1 MTFSKEWYNQAYP
14 HVIRRPMSNQSI
26 ITRLSSLEAE
36 VKSLKKQ
43 VKARDK
49 HVKALQDIEDIKRL
63 QCAYGY
69 YLEHW
74 MSDEIIDCFSNSP
87 EVSGTFVEG
96 TYKGPE
102 GIRRYFGQGRVM
114 PPEFLHLVMQVSPVI
129 TVARDG
135 KRAQGRW
142 YGYGTI
148 LSRPTTPLDPTY
160 MMVIY
165 EMDYIK
171 EDGVWK
177 ILYLRLNMHY
187 AYTSGR
193 NPPPA
198 PSGDIPRI
206 KLTPDEWA
214 EHDTQYPSGYIYPF
228 HYKHPVTGKETS
240 EGRRNATLKLKPNIF
255 KNM

>member
-1 MTFSKEWYNQAYP
+1 MNSRILE
-14 HVIRRPMSNQSI
+14 IRLN
-26 ITRLSSLEAE
+26 SLEAE
-36 VKSLKKQ
+36 IKVLKKQ

-49 HVKALQDIEDIKRL
+49 EILTLKDIEEIKRL

-74 MSDEIIDCFSNSP
+74 MSDEIIDCFSRSP

-96 TYKGPE
+96 TYNGPE
-102 GIRRYFGQGRVM
+102 GIRRYFSKGRIM

-129 TVARDG
+129 TVNKDG
-135 KRAQGRW
+135 KTAYGRW

-148 LSRPTTPLDPTY
+148 LSHFTTPLDPTY

-177 ILYLRLNMHY
+177 ILKLRLNMHY

-193 NPPPA
+193 NPPPV
-198 PSGDIPRI
+198 PSREAPRI
-206 KLTPDEWA
+206 KLSPNVWA
-214 EHDTQYPSGYIYPF
+214 EYDTQYPSGYIYPF
-228 HYKHPVTGKETS
+228 HYKHPVTGKKTS
-240 EGRRNATLKLKPNIF
+240 ETKRNATLKLKPNIF
-255 KNM
+255 KDMQ

>member
-1 MTFSKEWYNQAYP
+1 MNSRTLE
-14 HVIRRPMSNQSI
+14 
-26 ITRLSSLEAE
+26 TRLESLEAE
-36 VKSLKKQ
+36 VKALKRQ

-49 HVKALQDIEDIKRL
+49 KIQTLQDIEYIKRL

-69 YLEHW
+69 YLERW

-114 PPEFLHLVMQVSPVI
+114 PPEFLHLVTQVSPVI
-129 TVARDG
+129 TVAEDG
-135 KRAQGRW
+135 KTAHGRW

-148 LSRPTTPLDPTY
+148 LSRFTTPLDPTY

-177 ILYLRLNMHY
+177 ILKLRLNMHY

-193 NPPPA
+193 NPPPTEF
-198 PSGDIPRI
+198 GDRPRI

-214 EHDTQYPSGYIYPF
+214 EYDTQYPSGYIYPF

-240 EGRRNATLKLKPNIF
+240 EAKRNATLKLKTNRF
-255 KNM
+255 KEMQP

>member
-1 MTFSKEWYNQAYP
+1 MTD
-14 HVIRRPMSNQSI
+14 QSVE
-26 ITRLSSLEAE
+26 TRLNALEAE
-36 VKSLKKQ
+36 VKTLKKQ
-43 VKARDK
+43 VKVRDK
-49 HVKALQDIEDIKRL
+49 QIQTLQDIEDIKRL

-87 EVSGTFVEG
+87 GVSGTFVEG
-96 TYKGPE
+96 TYNGPE
-102 GIRRYFGQGRVM
+102 GIRRYFGRGRVV

-129 TVARDG
+129 TVAKDG

-148 LSRPTTPLDPTY
+148 LSRPTTPLDPAY

-177 ILYLRLNMHY
+177 ILKLRLLMHY

-193 NPPPA
+193 STQGPPESKDTPA
-198 PSGDIPRI
+198 QRI
-206 KLTPDEWA
+206 KLNPDVWA
-214 EHDTQYPSGYIYPF
+214 EYDTGYPSGYIYPF

-240 EGRRNATLKLKPNIF
+240 ESKRNATLKLKPN
-255 KNM
+255 KYKDMD

>member
-1 MTFSKEWYNQAYP
+1 
-14 HVIRRPMSNQSI
+14 MSIPTLES
-26 ITRLSSLEAE
+26 RLDFLEAE
-36 VKSLKKQ
+36 VKALKKQ

-49 HVKALQDIEDIKRL
+49 KIQTLQDIEDIKRL

-74 MSDEIIDCFSNSP
+74 MGDEIIDCFSNSP

-129 TVARDG
+129 TVAKDG
-135 KRAQGRW
+135 KTARGRW

-148 LSRPTTPLDPTY
+148 LSRFTTPLDPAY

-177 ILYLRLNMHY
+177 ILKLRLLMHY

-198 PSGDIPRI
+198 ESGDRPRI

-214 EHDTQYPSGYIYPF
+214 EFDTQYPSGYIYPF
-228 HYKHPVTGKETS
+228 HYRHPVTGKETS
-240 EGRRNATLKLKPNIF
+240 EAKRNAALKLKPNPF
-255 KNM
+255 KEIQ

>member
-1 MTFSKEWYNQAYP
+1 MNDKS
-14 HVIRRPMSNQSI
+14 M
-26 ITRLSSLEAE
+26 EARINTME
-36 VKSLKKQ
+36 SEIKTLKRQ

-49 HVKALQDIEDIKRL
+49 QIQTLQDIEDIKRL

-74 MSDEIIDCFSNSP
+74 MSDEIIDCFSKSP

-96 TYKGPE
+96 TYKGQE
-102 GIRRYFGQGRVM
+102 GIRKYFGPGRVV
-114 PPEFLHLVMQVSPVI
+114 PPEFLHMVMQVSPAI

-135 KRAQGRW
+135 KTAQGRW

-148 LSRPTTPLDPTY
+148 LSRHSVPLDPAY
-160 MMVIY
+160 MAVIY

-177 ILYLRLNMHY
+177 ILKLRLLMHY

-193 NPPPA
+193 TPQGPPERREGEA
-198 PSGDIPRI
+198 ERPR
-206 KLTPDEWA
+206 LNPDEWA
-214 EHDTQYPSGYIYPF
+214 DYDTQYPSGYIYPF
-228 HYKHPVTGKETS
+228 HFKHPVTGKPST
-240 EGRRNATLKLKPNIF
+240 EGRRNATLKLKPNPF
-255 KNM
+255 KSRG

>member
-1 MTFSKEWYNQAYP
+1 MNSPTLE
-14 HVIRRPMSNQSI
+14 
-26 ITRLSSLEAE
+26 TRLDSLEGE

-43 VKARDK
+43 VKTRDK
-49 HVKALQDIEDIKRL
+49 QLQTLQDIEDMKRL

-69 YLEHW
+69 YLERW
-74 MSDEIIDCFSNSP
+74 MSDEIIDCFSSSP

-129 TVARDG
+129 TVNKDG
-135 KRAQGRW
+135 KTAHGRW

-148 LSRPTTPLDPTY
+148 FSRFTTPLDPAY

-177 ILYLRLNMHY
+177 ILKLRLNMHY
-187 AYTSGR
+187 TYTSGR
-193 NPPPA
+193 NPPPG
-198 PSGDIPRI
+198 SGETPRERI
-206 KLTPDEWA
+206 KLSPDVWA
-214 EHDTQYPSGYIYPF
+214 EYDTQYPSGYIYPF

-240 EGRRNATLKLKPNIF
+240 EAKRNASLKLMPNRF
-255 KNM
+255 KEM

>member
-1 MTFSKEWYNQAYP
+1 MNSRTLETQL
-14 HVIRRPMSNQSI
+14 
-26 ITRLSSLEAE
+26 TSLEAE
-36 VKSLKKQ
+36 VKALKRQ

-49 HVKALQDIEDIKRL
+49 QIQHLQDIEDIKRL

-74 MSDEIIDCFSNSP
+74 MSDEIIDCFSRSP

-129 TVARDG
+129 TVNKDG
-135 KRAQGRW
+135 KTAHGRW

-148 LSRPTTPLDPTY
+148 LSRPTTPLDPAY

-171 EDGVWK
+171 EGGVWK
-177 ILYLRLNMHY
+177 ILHLRLNMHY
-187 AYTSGR
+187 TYTSGR
-193 NPPPA
+193 NPTPA
-198 PSGDIPRI
+198 SGDRPRI
-206 KLTPDEWA
+206 KLSPDVWA
-214 EHDTQYPSGYIYPF
+214 EYDTQYPSGYIYPF
-228 HYKHPVTGKETS
+228 HYRHPVTGKATS
-240 EGRRNATLKLKPNIF
+240 EAKRNAVLKLKPSRF
-255 KNM
+255 KGMQ

>member
-1 MTFSKEWYNQAYP
+1 MRNLSLE
-14 HVIRRPMSNQSI
+14 
-26 ITRLSSLEAE
+26 TRLNTLETA
-36 VKSLKKQ
+36 VKTLKRQ
-43 VKARDK
+43 VKASDK
-49 HVKALQDIEDIKRL
+49 LIQVLRDIEDIKRL

-87 EVSGTFVEG
+87 DVSGTFVEG
-96 TYKGPE
+96 TYSGPE

-129 TVARDG
+129 TVAKDG
-135 KRAQGRW
+135 KTARGRW

-148 LSRPTTPLDPTY
+148 LSRFTTPLDPTY

-177 ILYLRLNMHY
+177 ILKLRLNMHY
-187 AYTSGR
+187 AYSSGR

-198 PSGDIPRI
+198 GAPRI
-206 KLTPDEWA
+206 KLTPDAWA
-214 EHDTQYPSGYIYPF
+214 EYDTQYPSGYIYPF
-228 HYKHPVTGKETS
+228 HYRHPVTGIETS
-240 EGRRNATLKLKPNIF
+240 EPKRNAALKLKPNRF
-255 KNM
+255 KDMP

>member
-1 MTFSKEWYNQAYP
+1 MNNRTLG
-14 HVIRRPMSNQSI
+14 
-26 ITRLSSLEAE
+26 TRINTLEAE
-36 VKSLKKQ
+36 VKTLKKQ
-43 VKARDK
+43 VKARDRQIQT
-49 HVKALQDIEDIKRL
+49 LQDIEDIKRL

-96 TYKGPE
+96 TYRGPE
-102 GIRRYFGQGRVM
+102 GIRRYFGKGRVR
-114 PPEFLHLVMQVSPVI
+114 PPEFLHFVMQVSPVI
-129 TVARDG
+129 TVDKGG
-135 KRAQGRW
+135 KTAHGRW

-148 LSRPTTPLDPTY
+148 FSRFTTPLDPTY

-177 ILYLRLNMHY
+177 ILKLRLNMHY

-198 PSGDIPRI
+198 DAPRL
-206 KLTPDEWA
+206 KLTPDVWA
-214 EHDTQYPSGYIYPF
+214 EYETGYPSGYIYPF
-228 HYKHPVTGKETS
+228 HFKHPVTGKATS
-240 EGRRNATLKLKPNIF
+240 EAERNAALKLKPSMF
-255 KNM
+255 KEMQK

>member
-1 MTFSKEWYNQAYP
+1 
-14 HVIRRPMSNQSI
+14 MSSPTLE
-26 ITRLSSLEAE
+26 TRLDSLERE
-36 VKSLKKQ
+36 IKSLKKQ
-43 VKARDK
+43 VKTRDK
-49 HVKALQDIEDIKRL
+49 QIQTLQDIEDIKRL

-87 EVSGTFVEG
+87 DVSGTFVEG

-102 GIRRYFGQGRVM
+102 GIRRYFRPGRIM

-129 TVARDG
+129 TVNKNG
-135 KRAQGRW
+135 KTAYGRW

-148 LSRPTTPLDPTY
+148 LSRPTTPLDPAY

-171 EDGVWK
+171 EDSVWK
-177 ILYLRLNMHY
+177 ILKLRLNMHY

-193 NPPPA
+193 NLQGMPESKDVPA
-198 PSGDIPRI
+198 PRI
-206 KLTPDEWA
+206 KLTPDVWA
-214 EHDTQYPSGYIYPF
+214 EYNTQYPSGYIYPF

-240 EGRRNATLKLKPNIF
+240 EARRNAALKLKPNRF
-255 KNM
+255 KEMQ